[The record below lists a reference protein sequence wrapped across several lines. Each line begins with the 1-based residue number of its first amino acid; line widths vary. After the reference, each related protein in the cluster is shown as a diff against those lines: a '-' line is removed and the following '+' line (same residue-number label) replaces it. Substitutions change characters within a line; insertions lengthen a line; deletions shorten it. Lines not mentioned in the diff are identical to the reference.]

1 MGLEGFLCN
10 VGCFIKLCRLENTH
24 CLLYFDNFFNSP
36 TLVEKLFDKGIY
48 YLGTVKRV
56 WKNMA
61 IMKKDKD
68 MKRVGIDFQY
78 ASNVVA

>member
-36 TLVEKLFDKGIY
+36 TLVEKLFHKGIY